1 MEKNLNERILEILKE
16 DARKSAKT
24 IASMLN
30 STEQEVKKA
39 IVKMEEDGSIVKYI
53 TIVNDEAFEDEAI
66 EALIELKVTPQITK
80 GFDAIAED
88 LLQFEQVT
96 DLYLMSGGYDLCVT
110 VKGRTLRD
118 VANFVAEEL
127 STMPNVLSTRTT
139 FVLKKYKKDG
149 VIINAKEHER
159 MKIQLWCMENI

>member
-159 MKIQLWCMENI
+159 MKIQL